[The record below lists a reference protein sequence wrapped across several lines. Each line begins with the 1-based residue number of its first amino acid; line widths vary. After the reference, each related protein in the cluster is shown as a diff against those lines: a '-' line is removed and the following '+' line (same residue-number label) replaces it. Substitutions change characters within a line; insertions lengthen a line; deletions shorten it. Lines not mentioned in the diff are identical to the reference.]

1 MGQEPYAP
9 GDETTDAR
17 TYRILMGGGREGR
30 LLALV
35 KAAVE
40 LAFTRNA
47 PFSDED
53 GTAFDDREIAE
64 IAEDVQNALRG
75 HGTCEGGPTP
85 EWEAAMRGA

>member
-9 GDETTDAR
+9 DDETTDAR
-17 TYRILMGGGREGR
+17 TYRILMGGGR
-30 LLALV
+30 
-35 KAAVE
+35 
-40 LAFTRNA
+40 
-47 PFSDED
+47 ED

-75 HGTCEGGPTP
+75 HGTCESGPTP